1 MSTPPTPGRG
11 GRWANPQQAA
21 FNNQQGRGRGPRQ
34 QGRGTQQGRQ
44 AQNRGRG
51 ANQRGGFTGGR
62 GRGTMNMPQQMNAQF
77 VVRPGGLQQ
86 PQFPGSIPSAPTQQ
100 VVMVP
105 NHLLQQAVSP
115 YPIAYPFNQNNIAM
129 AQMPQ
134 FAQQFVHPQ
143 QQAAA
148 QAMLLQQ
155 QQNAARLRANQQTQQ
170 QHQQQAAQQ
179 QQQAANQATNRA
191 APGKTAPTPQ
201 TSSPPQQATPANQ
214 MPTQNQ
220 PQPNQPSGTPIHPM
234 NANQQQQFYV
244 MPQVNAYGQQFFV
257 RKGMQQP
264 QIVNSAMMNPMIVQQ
279 QQQALMQQQ
288 AMMQRAHQQ
297 AAAQQQARNMQQQHQ
312 AAQQQAQQQQDK
324 EKPKQQPQ
332 AVNYM
337 QLQPQMYANQPQV
350 RMGGPIPQMAMAQP
364 SAGANQPGWPMGF
377 QQPNQAQRPNA
388 QQPNATGAQPSRPPT
403 MQNQQVPSKPP
414 QVSTL
419 ISKPP
424 TSSPSPN
431 VQAEMMKKFKQAAV
445 DGGKAASP
453 GTGGPKKAGTPLSA
467 AAPVFVPGSFSS
479 PAESDSPAPSQ
490 PPQEMNKKDPTQQQP
505 MAMPSMIPPTIVPA
519 AGVPAENPKPQQP
532 VVSAWN
538 QPKPSQ
544 PPPAAKTTAGDAE
557 ANVLNMFDPGAMK
570 KVQEKNNVGP
580 EDMAELVQ
588 PTVADPSDITSED
601 VQDKEEISSPRS
613 QLSVEVNDSE
623 TVDDENEEEENK
635 ADELDVEN
643 RIYTISQ
650 LIKIAKDTECQ
661 EIHEVLKS
669 PKYNSIKAQSC
680 VAVHDI
686 IDSSKMN
693 SRRRPS
699 KYHNQGGM
707 SRAGWGTGINKR
719 KKTPR
724 NKKPGG
730 RGKYDQYPPL
740 LRVDPLEK
748 DMNNS
753 WWATHRKKN
762 SPLDNIRKKSL
773 ALLNKLTLEN
783 KDTICEQ
790 FTSHIV
796 REVKSSDEC
805 NVVVSTIFEKS
816 CAEAKFSNLY
826 ADLCHVVQSNLSGV
840 KPNLE
845 RETNPES
852 VKENEDMKGLFRRSI
867 INLCQLNFNRRLS
880 LDPIEGSDEE
890 IITQLDNTKRK
901 MMGNIKFIGDLF
913 KHKLIHESIVHHII
927 AKLLTPRDKDY
938 DSNSISR
945 RKLDDQLEGCCR
957 LLQTV
962 GKQIDVPKA
971 KEWIDQYFD
980 YMIHYQKNAQNRIH
994 FMVLEIK
1001 ELRDNRWVPR
1011 REIETVKLKEEVRKE
1026 FEREQMEKAR
1036 GPHKGKRGVKPTA
1049 RKPNDFRDNRGRR
1062 DNTIRGSTNSG
1073 GNAWARNRTPSSAPK
1088 MKKSGSQ
1095 DIRGNSY
1102 SSVRSPNP
1110 SRPPQSGTAPP
1121 ISRKTSSAPAPINI
1135 DALQKEWDEF
1145 GNSKRIPEAKLDKF
1159 LNVANNPAAQK
1170 ARWSVFFK
1178 HFVCNAQAETQKQM
1192 MTSLRF
1198 HNRSNKVNPQSLLQC
1213 LVEVASKVEAYSD
1226 DFDVPKA
1233 AEYYG
1238 YLVSELVITQRMQV
1252 QEVVSKF
1259 APQNL
1264 EKQTFVNMYM
1274 TGVLRE
1280 LATCEEPDG
1289 PAFIEQH
1296 ASVFA
1301 RGFLQN
1307 PNDYGKPARR
1317 NKIPTAQELPV
1328 IEVVLG
1334 ENAV

>member
-1 MSTPPTPGRG
+1 
-11 GRWANPQQAA
+11 
-21 FNNQQGRGRGPRQ
+21 
-34 QGRGTQQGRQ
+34 
-44 AQNRGRG
+44 
-51 ANQRGGFTGGR
+51 
-62 GRGTMNMPQQMNAQF
+62 
-77 VVRPGGLQQ
+77 
-86 PQFPGSIPSAPTQQ
+86 
-100 VVMVP
+100 
-105 NHLLQQAVSP
+105 
-115 YPIAYPFNQNNIAM
+115 
-129 AQMPQ
+129 
-134 FAQQFVHPQ
+134 
-143 QQAAA
+143 
-148 QAMLLQQ
+148 
-155 QQNAARLRANQQTQQ
+155 
-170 QHQQQAAQQ
+170 
-179 QQQAANQATNRA
+179 
-191 APGKTAPTPQ
+191 
-201 TSSPPQQATPANQ
+201 
-214 MPTQNQ
+214 
-220 PQPNQPSGTPIHPM
+220 M

-264 QIVNSAMMNPMIVQQ
+264 QIVNTAMMNPMMVQ

-297 AAAQQQARNMQQQHQ
+297 AAAQQQARNMQQQQQQHQ
-312 AAQQQAQQQQDK
+312 AAQQQAQQQDK
-324 EKPKQQPQ
+324 DKPKQQPQ

-364 SAGANQPGWPMGF
+364 NASGANQPGWPMGF

-403 MQNQQVPSKPP
+403 MQNQQ
-414 QVSTL
+414 
-419 ISKPP
+419 
-424 TSSPSPN
+424 
-431 VQAEMMKKFKQAAV
+431 QAEMMKKFKQAAV

-453 GTGGPKKAGTPLSA
+453 DTGPPKKGGTPLSA

-490 PPQEMNKKDPTQQQP
+490 PPQEMNKKDPAQQQP

-588 PTVADPSDITSED
+588 PTAADPSDITSED

-613 QLSVEVNDSE
+613 QLSVGVDDSE

-650 LIKIAKDTECQ
+650 LIKLAKDTECQ

-669 PKYNSIKAQSC
+669 SKYSSIKAHSC

-686 IDSSKMN
+686 IDSSRMN

-699 KYHNQGGM
+699 KYHNQGGI
-707 SRAGWGTGINKR
+707 SRAGWGTGINKKR
-719 KKTPR
+719 KTPR
-724 NKKPGG
+724 NKNKPGSKG
-730 RGKYDQYPPL
+730 RYDKNPPL
-740 LRVDPLEK
+740 D
-748 DMNNS
+748 S
-753 WWATHRKKN
+753 
-762 SPLDNIRKKSL
+762 IRKKSL

-783 KDTICEQ
+783 KETICEQ

-796 REVKSSDEC
+796 REVKSTDEC

-845 RETNPES
+845 RENNSDS

-1001 ELRDNRWVPR
+1001 ELRENRWVPR
-1011 REIETVKLKEEVRKE
+1011 RETETVKLKEEVRKE

-1073 GNAWARNRTPSSAPK
+1073 GNAWGRNRTPSSAPGK

-1095 DIRGNSY
+1095 DIRGSSY

-1121 ISRKTSSAPAPINI
+1121 ISRKASSAPAPINI

-1159 LNVANNPAAQK
+1159 LNAANNNPAAQK

-1198 HNRSNKVNPQSLLQC
+1198 HNRSKKVNPQALLQC
-1213 LVEVASKVEAYSD
+1213 LVEVASKVEVFSD

-1264 EKQTFVNMYM
+1264 EKETFRNMYM

-1280 LATCEEPDG
+1280 P
-1289 PAFIEQH
+1289 
-1296 ASVFA
+1296 
-1301 RGFLQN
+1301 
-1307 PNDYGKPARR
+1307 
-1317 NKIPTAQELPV
+1317 
-1328 IEVVLG
+1328 
-1334 ENAV
+1334 

>member
-1 MSTPPTPGRG
+1 
-11 GRWANPQQAA
+11 
-21 FNNQQGRGRGPRQ
+21 
-34 QGRGTQQGRQ
+34 
-44 AQNRGRG
+44 
-51 ANQRGGFTGGR
+51 
-62 GRGTMNMPQQMNAQF
+62 MN
-77 VVRPGGLQQ
+77 

-129 AQMPQ
+129 AQGVMPQ

-155 QQNAARLRANQQTQQ
+155 QQRANQQNQQ

-234 NANQQQQFYV
+234 NANQQQQYYV
-244 MPQVNAYGQQFFV
+244 VPQVNAYGQQFFV

-264 QIVNSAMMNPMIVQQ
+264 QIVNTAMMNPMMVQ

-297 AAAQQQARNMQQQHQ
+297 AAAQQQARNMQQ
-312 AAQQQAQQQQDK
+312 AQQQDK
-324 EKPKQQPQ
+324 DKPKQQPQ

-364 SAGANQPGWPMGF
+364 NAGANQPGWPMGF

-424 TSSPSPN
+424 TSGPSPH

-453 GTGGPKKAGTPLSA
+453 DTETPKKGGTPLSA
-467 AAPVFVPGSFSS
+467 AAPVFVPGSFGS
-479 PAESDSPAPSQ
+479 PAKSDSPAPSQ
-490 PPQEMNKKDPTQQQP
+490 PPQEMNKKDPAQQQP

-519 AGVPAENPKPQQP
+519 AGVPAENPEPQQP

-570 KVQEKNNVGP
+570 KVHEKNNVGP

-613 QLSVEVNDSE
+613 QLSVGVDDSE

-635 ADELDVEN
+635 ADELDVEKLDVEN

-650 LIKIAKDTECQ
+650 LIKLAKDTECQ

-680 VAVHDI
+680 VAVHEI

-693 SRRRPS
+693 SCRKPS
-699 KYHNQGGM
+699 KYPNQGGM

-719 KKTPR
+719 KNNKTPR
-724 NKKPGG
+724 NKKPQHGG
-730 RGKYDQYPPL
+730 HGGKGRYDQYPPL
-740 LRVDPLEK
+740 LRCDPLEK

-753 WWATHRKKN
+753 WWATHRKKS
-762 SPLDNIRKKSL
+762 SPLDKIRKKSL

-783 KDTICEQ
+783 KSTIHEQ
-790 FTSHIV
+790 FTSHIAQ
-796 REVKSSDEC
+796 EVKSTDEC

-826 ADLCHVVQSNLSGV
+826 ADLCHVVQSNLNGV
-840 KPNLE
+840 KVNLE
-845 RETNPES
+845 RETDPES

-890 IITQLDNTKRK
+890 INRELDNTKRK

-938 DSNSISR
+938 DSNPISR
-945 RKLDDQLEGCCR
+945 RKLDDQLEGCSR

-980 YMIHYQKNAQNRIH
+980 CMIHYQKNAQNRIH

-1001 ELRDNRWVPR
+1001 ELQDNRWVPR
-1011 REIETVKLKEEVRKE
+1011 REIET
-1026 FEREQMEKAR
+1026 A
-1036 GPHKGKRGVKPTA
+1036 
-1049 RKPNDFRDNRGRR
+1049 
-1062 DNTIRGSTNSG
+1062 
-1073 GNAWARNRTPSSAPK
+1073 
-1088 MKKSGSQ
+1088 
-1095 DIRGNSY
+1095 
-1102 SSVRSPNP
+1102 
-1110 SRPPQSGTAPP
+1110 
-1121 ISRKTSSAPAPINI
+1121 
-1135 DALQKEWDEF
+1135 
-1145 GNSKRIPEAKLDKF
+1145 
-1159 LNVANNPAAQK
+1159 
-1170 ARWSVFFK
+1170 
-1178 HFVCNAQAETQKQM
+1178 
-1192 MTSLRF
+1192 
-1198 HNRSNKVNPQSLLQC
+1198 
-1213 LVEVASKVEAYSD
+1213 
-1226 DFDVPKA
+1226 
-1233 AEYYG
+1233 
-1238 YLVSELVITQRMQV
+1238 
-1252 QEVVSKF
+1252 
-1259 APQNL
+1259 
-1264 EKQTFVNMYM
+1264 
-1274 TGVLRE
+1274 
-1280 LATCEEPDG
+1280 
-1289 PAFIEQH
+1289 
-1296 ASVFA
+1296 
-1301 RGFLQN
+1301 
-1307 PNDYGKPARR
+1307 
-1317 NKIPTAQELPV
+1317 
-1328 IEVVLG
+1328 
-1334 ENAV
+1334 